1 MDLRHRFTLPAPVE
15 EAWTAFYFPNRIA
28 PCFPGATV
36 DRVDGVEFG
45 GVLKIK
51 LGSLPVEY
59 EGTAT
64 FLERSP
70 DDQRIVVQARGQ
82 DRRGQ
87 GTIDATVTMT
97 FADGQSGTD
106 VEAATTIA
114 LTGRTASFGETVVQE
129 VSDRLVQRLVGC
141 LSGKFATGLGDP
153 PSQEELAAT
162 TPVARPPV
170 ADDATAV
177 EEAPTPV
184 SVATGADPSDD
195 ELATVPTAE
204 TAEAVP
210 DETVAAE
217 TVAAETVADETVP
230 DETVPAETVPDE
242 TVPAE
247 TVPDG
252 AQAAEDDFAT
262 AGTSVSETPDRSA
275 PLSNT
280 AQPHIGTVATVGLPL
295 VRRFGPPLLGALLV
309 GSVITRIVRRLRR

>member
-36 DRVDGVEFG
+36 DRVDGDEFG

-106 VEAATTIA
+106 VEAATTVA

-153 PSQEELAAT
+153 PSREELAAT

-184 SVATGADPSDD
+184 SVATGADPSDGGS
-195 ELATVPTAE
+195 ATVPTADP
-204 TAEAVP
+204 AG
-210 DETVAAE
+210 
-217 TVAAETVADETVP
+217 TVP
-230 DETVPAETVPDE
+230 DETVPDEAVPDEAVPAETVPAE

-262 AGTSVSETPDRSA
+262 ADTSVSETPDRYA

-280 AQPHIGTVATVGLPL
+280 AQPHISTVATVGRPL

>member
-36 DRVDGVEFG
+36 DRVDGDEFG

-106 VEAATTIA
+106 VEAATTVA

-153 PSQEELAAT
+153 PSREELAAT

-170 ADDATAV
+170 IDGATAV

-184 SVATGADPSDD
+184 SVAMGADQSDG
-195 ELATVPTAE
+195 ESATVPTTDPAE
-204 TAEAVP
+204 TVP
-210 DETVAAE
+210 DETVPAE
-217 TVAAETVADETVP
+217 TVPDETVP
-230 DETVPAETVPDE
+230 DETVPDETVPDE

-262 AGTSVSETPDRSA
+262 ASTSVSETPDRFA

-280 AQPHIGTVATVGLPL
+280 AQPHVGTVATVGPPL